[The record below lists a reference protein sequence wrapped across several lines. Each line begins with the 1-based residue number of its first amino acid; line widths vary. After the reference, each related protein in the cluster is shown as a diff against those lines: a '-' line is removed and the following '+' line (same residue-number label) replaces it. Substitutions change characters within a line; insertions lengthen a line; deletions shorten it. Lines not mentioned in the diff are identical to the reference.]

1 MEMEFSF
8 SGQKVA
14 VNIPSWSVLES
25 RVAEKLS
32 QNSGFALATINLDHL
47 VKLRR
52 SRSYRAVYAEQDF
65 ITADGNPIVWMSH
78 LAGRPVSL
86 IPGSDAILPLA
97 RIAAGQGV
105 SVALVG
111 SSDDVLQAARRYM
124 EQQVAGLKI
133 AYTRS
138 PPMGFDP
145 QGDDAR
151 TILTE
156 VAASGA
162 RLCFVAL
169 GAPKQECF
177 AALGRRIAPSVG
189 FASIGAGLDFFA
201 GAQKRAPDWARRH
214 ALEWVWR
221 MLTNPRRLAPRY
233 VQCAAI
239 LPGQTL
245 RALLLRLRRR

>member
-14 VNIPSWSVLES
+14 VNIPSWSALES

-52 SRSYRAVYAEQDF
+52 SRSYRAIYAEQDF
-65 ITADGNPIVWMSH
+65 ITAVGNPIVWMSH

-133 AYTRS
+133 AIPDRRPWGS
-138 PPMGFDP
+138 
-145 QGDDAR
+145 
-151 TILTE
+151 I
-156 VAASGA
+156 
-162 RLCFVAL
+162 
-169 GAPKQECF
+169 PK
-177 AALGRRIAPSVG
+177 ATMPAPS
-189 FASIGAGLDFFA
+189 
-201 GAQKRAPDWARRH
+201 
-214 ALEWVWR
+214 
-221 MLTNPRRLAPRY
+221 
-233 VQCAAI
+233 
-239 LPGQTL
+239 
-245 RALLLRLRRR
+245 